1 MSIVITEREFG
12 SKDFSKVALIDEITV
27 RVILARNGATLIKDY
42 SGPAW
47 EVMCAIA
54 THYGQNQFEGISSVE
69 QLAEAHEDP
78 TVEMMVK
85 DILDNDYFGQLTL
98 IKL

>member
-1 MSIVITEREFG
+1 MAIVITEREFG
-12 SKDFSKVALIDEITV
+12 SKDFNKVALIDEITV
-27 RVILARNGATLIKDY
+27 RVIFARNGATLINDY

-54 THYGQNQFEGISSVE
+54 THYSQNQFEEISSVE

-78 TVEMMVK
+78 N
-85 DILDNDYFGQLTL
+85 IRS
-98 IKL
+98 